1 MDTTPACEC
10 CPGTLFVAA
19 PLTLSRDLA
28 QKTNRA
34 VSLGVE
40 NGTLTLREQSL
51 A

>member
-28 QKTNRA
+28 QKTNRE

-40 NGTLTLREQSL
+40 NGTLTLR
-51 A
+51 